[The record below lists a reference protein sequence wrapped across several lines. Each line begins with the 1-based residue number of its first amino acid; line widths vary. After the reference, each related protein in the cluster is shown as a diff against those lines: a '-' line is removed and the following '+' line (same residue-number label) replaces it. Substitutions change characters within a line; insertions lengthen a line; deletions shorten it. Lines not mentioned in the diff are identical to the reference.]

1 MGIFIINAMARFV
14 QSVIS
19 GFINVVSQVQAGM
32 SRAVN
37 AIRNFF
43 SQFSEVG
50 QYLMQGLANGIRA
63 GIDWVVD
70 AAKGVAERAVNAAKS
85 ALGIASPSKV
95 FRGIGSMYLK
105 A

>member
-1 MGIFIINAMARFV
+1 M
-14 QSVIS
+14 
-19 GFINVVSQVQAGM
+19 VSQVQAGM

-85 ALGIASPSKV
+85 ALGIASLLKCLEALGVCIS
-95 FRGIGSMYLK
+95 RLRNGYLS
-105 A
+105 